1 MSLCSL
7 NYCTVCPLAR
17 QNRKPLSLSTSS
29 TTEVFHLL
37 HIDIWGP
44 YKILTV
50 IGHRF
55 FLIIVDDHSKMI
67 WVFLMKFKSDSVV
80 LFISIVKMVNVQ
92 FEKQVKMIKTNDEFE
107 FFSKE
112 FFNFL
117 IHSGIGH
124 QSSFPPHSTIKLSGR
139 EEA

>member
-1 MSLCSL
+1 MSV
-7 NYCTVCPLAR
+7 TIV
-17 QNRKPLSLSTSS
+17 Q
-29 TTEVFHLL
+29 FDLL
-37 HIDIWGP
+37 HLDVWGP
-44 YKILTV
+44 YKSPTHVGYRYFLT
-50 IGHRF
+50 
-55 FLIIVDDHSKMI
+55 IVDDYSRMT
-67 WVFLMKFKSDSVV
+67 WLFLMKFKSDSVV